1 LARKPKRTLAALA
14 TGLAA
19 VGVAVGSG
27 ADFSDQA
34 ANPSNTFT
42 AGSLKIDDS
51 RGGVAIFAP
60 VEMVPGAPPKT
71 GIVDIQNKGTIVGS
85 FTLSRDQLTSNDF
98 GDPDPQPI
106 ARKINLTIL
115 DCGAYQNATP
125 PACGDANDVAVYDHG
140 TLAGMD
146 SALQL
151 GRFAAGEKHRYQ
163 FVSSLDASAGN
174 EYQGEQ
180 AGARF
185 VWDAV
190 QVTQ

>member
-1 LARKPKRTLAALA
+1 MARNSKRTIAALA

-60 VEMVPGAPPKT
+60 LDMVPGAPPRT
-71 GIVDIQNKGTIVGS
+71 GTVDIQNTGSIVGS
-85 FTLSRDQLTSNDF
+85 FTLSRDRLASTDL

-106 ARKINLTIL
+106 AQKVNLTIV
-115 DCGAYQNATP
+115 DCGAYQGSTP
-125 PACGDANDVAVYDHG
+125 PQCGDANDVAVYDHG
-140 TLAGMD
+140 TLAGM
-146 SALQL
+146 SSPIQL
-151 GRFAAGEKHRYQ
+151 GRFVAGEKHRYQ
-163 FVSSLDASAGN
+163 FGSSLDSSAGN

>member
-19 VGVAVGSG
+19 VGVAAGSG

-60 VEMVPGAPPKT
+60 LDMVPGAPPRT
-71 GIVDIQNKGTIVGS
+71 GVVDIQNTGSIVGS

-106 ARKINLTIL
+106 AQKVNLTIV
-115 DCGAYQNATP
+115 DCGPYDNATP

-140 TLAGMD
+140 TLAAMSSKLD
-146 SALQL
+146 L
-151 GRFAAGEKHRYQ
+151 GRFRAGEKHRYQ
-163 FVSSLDASAGN
+163 FVASLDASAGN

-190 QVTQ
+190 QVAQ

>member
-1 LARKPKRTLAALA
+1 LARKPKRTIAALA

-60 VEMVPGAPPKT
+60 LDMVPGAPART
-71 GIVDIQNKGTIVGS
+71 GTVDIQNTGSIVGS
-85 FTLSRDQLTSNDF
+85 FTLSRDRLASTDI

-106 ARKINLTIL
+106 AQKVNLTIV
-115 DCGAYQNATP
+115 DCGAYQGSTA
-125 PACGDANDVAVYDHG
+125 PACGDANDIAVYDHG
-140 TLAGMD
+140 TLAGM
-146 SALQL
+146 SSPVRL
-151 GRFAAGEKHRYQ
+151 GNFSVGEKHRYQ
-163 FVSSLDASAGN
+163 FLSSLDSSAGN
-174 EYQGEQ
+174 EYQAEQ
-180 AGARF
+180 ASARF

>member
-34 ANPSNTFT
+34 ANPENTFT

-51 RGGVAIFAP
+51 RGGLAIYNP
-60 VEMVPGAPPKT
+60 QEMVPGAPPKT
-71 GIVDIQNKGTIVGS
+71 GIVDIQNKGTIAGS
-85 FTLSRDQLTSNDF
+85 FTLSRDRLTSSDV

-106 ARKINLTIL
+106 AQKINLTIV
-115 DCGAYQNATP
+115 DCGAYQAATP

-140 TLAGMD
+140 TLAGMSSKID
-146 SALQL
+146 L
-151 GRFAAGEKHRYQ
+151 GRFVAGEKHRYQ
-163 FVSSLDASAGN
+163 FVSSLDASTGN
-174 EYQGEQ
+174 EYESEQ

-190 QVTQ
+190 QVVD

>member
-60 VEMVPGAPPKT
+60 LDMVPGAPPRT
-71 GIVDIQNKGTIVGS
+71 GIADIQNSGSIVGS
-85 FTLSRDQLTSNDF
+85 FKLSRDRLTSTDV

-106 ARKINLTIL
+106 AQKVNLTIV
-115 DCGAYQNATP
+115 DCGVYQNATP

-140 TLAGMD
+140 TLAAMSSQVD
-146 SALQL
+146 L
-151 GRFAAGEKHRYQ
+151 GRFTAGEKHRYQ

>member
-1 LARKPKRTLAALA
+1 LARKPKRTIAALA

-42 AGSLKIDDS
+42 AGVLKIDDS

-60 VEMVPGAPPKT
+60 VEMVPGAPAKT
-71 GIVDIQNKGTIVGS
+71 GTVDIQNTGTIVGS
-85 FTLSRDQLTSNDF
+85 FTLSRDRLTSNDF

-106 ARKINLTIL
+106 AQKVNLTIT
-115 DCGAYQNATP
+115 DCGAYQGATP
-125 PACGDANDVAVYDHG
+125 PACGDANDIAVLDRG
-140 TLAGMD
+140 TLAGM
-146 SALQL
+146 SSPLAL
-151 GRFAAGEKHRYQ
+151 GRFGPGEKHRYQ
-163 FVSSLDASAGN
+163 FASTLDSSAGN

-180 AGARF
+180 ASARF

>member
-1 LARKPKRTLAALA
+1 LARNSKRTLAALA

-34 ANPSNTFT
+34 ANPNNTFT
-42 AGSLKIDDS
+42 AGNLKIDDS
-51 RGGVAIFAP
+51 RGGATLFAP
-60 VEMVPGAPPKT
+60 LDMVPGAPPRT
-71 GIVDIQNKGTIVGS
+71 GIVDIQNAGSIAGT
-85 FTLSRDQLTSNDF
+85 FALSRDRLTSTDI

-106 ARKINLTIL
+106 AQKVNLTIV
-115 DCGAYQNATP
+115 DCGAYQGSTP
-125 PACGDANDVAVYDHG
+125 PGCGDANDVTVYDHG
-140 TLAGMD
+140 TLAGM
-146 SALQL
+146 SAPLQL

-163 FVSSLDASAGN
+163 FLSSLDASAGN
-174 EYQGEQ
+174 EYQAEQ

-185 VWDAV
+185 VWDAT